1 MQCTANTLMPCLIG
15 VCGMYWINGL
25 THVAD
30 HTLMVNLSLA
40 IKTVQII
47 LLLISMIIVTLNSVD
62 HNLADLATSGSLNLR
77 SGCSYDETWTH
88 SLALCSVEWN
98 RDVVFWININEVDAS
113 IVVTIKEGTSI
124 HDTSNQES
132 IEYLDTSHFLWQWH
146 IAQQLPLELE
156 RENAGWDAQ

>member
-1 MQCTANTLMPCLIG
+1 MPCLIG
-15 VCGMYWINGL
+15 VCGMYRINGL

-77 SGCSYDETWTH
+77 SGCSYDET
-88 SLALCSVEWN
+88 
-98 RDVVFWININEVDAS
+98 
-113 IVVTIKEGTSI
+113 
-124 HDTSNQES
+124 
-132 IEYLDTSHFLWQWH
+132 
-146 IAQQLPLELE
+146 
-156 RENAGWDAQ
+156 